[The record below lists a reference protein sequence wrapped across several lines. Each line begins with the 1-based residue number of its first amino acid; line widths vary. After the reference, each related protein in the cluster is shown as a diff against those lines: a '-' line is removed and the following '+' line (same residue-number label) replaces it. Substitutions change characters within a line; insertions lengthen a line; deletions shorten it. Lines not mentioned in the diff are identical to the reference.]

1 MIGWPHWFQASDEI
15 TLWLE
20 QIVKQNCSP
29 NKTESRRGIGRA
41 GVLFRLCLNNLKT
54 FHQAPFLKFPALLN
68 SVNLG
73 TKSLT
78 YRHLGLSKL

>member
-29 NKTESRRGIGRA
+29 NKTESRRGIGR
-41 GVLFRLCLNNLKT
+41 GW
-54 FHQAPFLKFPALLN
+54 
-68 SVNLG
+68 G
-73 TKSLT
+73 TLQVVSQ
-78 YRHLGLSKL
+78 